1 MNLVHVKLK
10 NGDDLIGVRD
20 IEENKITKDGIWII
34 SPIHVAVHPIHGLW
48 GKSWMML
55 SDGNTVKINSNDI
68 MYIANAN
75 EKATEWYHTF
85 TNKHAENEATQSL
98 EEHFDEYEDLF
109 TTMLDAK
116 ASTKH

>member
-1 MNLVHVKLK
+1 MNLIHIKLK

-20 IEENKITKDGIWII
+20 TEENKQVKDGIWVV
-34 SPIHVAVHPIHGLW
+34 SPIRVDVHPIHGLW
-48 GKSWMML
+48 AKSWMML
-55 SDGNTVKINSNDI
+55 SDGNTVKINSSDI

-75 EKATEWYHTF
+75 QKATEYYHMF
-85 TNKHAENEATQSL
+85 IEKHSEDEAASSL
-98 EEHFDEYEDLF
+98 DDTIDELEDLY

>member
-1 MNLVHVKLK
+1 MNLIHVKLK

-20 IEENKITKDGIWII
+20 TEENKKVKDGIWII

-48 GKSWMML
+48 GKDWMML

-68 MYIANAN
+68 MYIANAS

-85 TNKHAENEATQSL
+85 INRHASNETLQSVEDQL
-98 EEHFDEYEDLF
+98 EEYEELF